1 MGGVGR
7 APAGVGVSVIEEARA
22 AVRNARA
29 NVQGLLNVEV
39 IEGKVEDVLPQL
51 SAAADVVL
59 LDPPRAGCHNRVL
72 QALVDHRPRKV
83 VYVSCDPA
91 TLARDLR
98 VLCDGG
104 FRLAEVC
111 PVDMFPQTYHIEC
124 VASLVYGE

>member
-1 MGGVGR
+1 M
-7 APAGVGVSVIEEARA
+7 
-22 AVRNARA
+22 
-29 NVQGLLNVEV
+29 QGLPNVEV

-51 SAAADVVL
+51 PGAADVVL
-59 LDPPRAGCHNRVL
+59 LDPPRAGCHSRVL

-98 VLCDGG
+98 ALCDGG
-104 FRLAEVC
+104 FRLVEVR

-124 VASLVYGE
+124 VASLVYQE